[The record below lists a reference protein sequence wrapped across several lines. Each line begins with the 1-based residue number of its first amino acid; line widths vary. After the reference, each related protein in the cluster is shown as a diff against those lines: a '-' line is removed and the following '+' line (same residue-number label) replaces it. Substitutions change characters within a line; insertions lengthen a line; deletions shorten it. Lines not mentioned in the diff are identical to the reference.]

1 MKKILVVVFIYILIT
16 ISLSN
21 KMVQAFSLFSKK
33 NIQEQT
39 QENYEE
45 IELNLKEQD
54 KLKIEKNA
62 PAKDIKSLG
71 LTKSDEEKIKAFEIQ
86 KKQDVEDI
94 TNLWLATVERN
105 NVIKFALKKVTMNP
119 QERKKHSSKMARTI
133 AALVN
138 GATLLPYVFG
148 LDATIA
154 SAAAAGT
161 SLTTQAVKNKMG
173 YGVANIPVTDTE
185 LIQLASLIEDLQ
197 NNLIKNYYSYKSSIE
212 LLKDCRSKLA
222 LYKKNHNN
230 ALSKKEQANILVTKA
245 MYEKQQ
251 MEELKLKNKIKTARI
266 ELERFAGEEVV
277 NNLNLV
283 RVNELQANNLE
294 GADL

>member
-222 LYKKNHNN
+222 LYKKNYNN